1 MQPSTIIQSENFPLV
16 ESDFATPGNNKK
28 SNIMGEVKKIFSFS
42 CIEMTETPDID
53 KVLLNVETN
62 QKSVNEFFI
71 TDNWILR

>member
-16 ESDFATPGNNKK
+16 ESDFAKPENNKS

-42 CIEMTETPDID
+42 CIEMTETPGID

-62 QKSVNEFFI
+62 QKSVNEFFVA
-71 TDNWILR
+71 DNWILR